1 LAKRS
6 KWLVILLPL
15 FVFSAANA
23 APTVSNCNSNL
34 VVSAVSP
41 ASDVHIFTVPE
52 VPQIVEPSDSHLA
65 RVAAEFLKPPPAFTG
80 SPALPVGAKS
90 LPAVPG
96 ALLMGLT
103 GFLCVSLVKD
113 RRLWLAALAGLLWLG
128 QAGIQAVPQL
138 AIRLSHRNHTARQ
151 LDTELNYPYYLE
163 NSRLRSDI
171 DGTQYIGLLRHLA
184 GIPAGTMSS
193 IRSPMSFLPRIPAS
207 WYGVSSVRD
216 KLQQKRNL
224 ALERSEGTQSCSRA
238 KLRRV
243 GFSPPNYPNHL
254 GGASPTL
261 LNPAVICPAA
271 QAEQFICFSPA
282 FIFQQLPRGPPELA

>member
-1 LAKRS
+1 MALAKRS
-6 KWLVILLPL
+6 KWLVVLLPL
-15 FVFSAANA
+15 LVLSAASA
-23 APTVSNCNSNL
+23 APTVSNYSSNL

-41 ASDVHIFTVPE
+41 GSDTHIPIIPILADATFTIE
-52 VPQIVEPSDSHLA
+52 SGNSHLA
-65 RVAAEFLKPPPAFTG
+65 GVAAEFLKPPPAFTG

-96 ALLMGLT
+96 ALLMGLI

-113 RRLWLAALAGLLWLG
+113 RRFWLAALAGLLWLG

-138 AIRLSHRNHTARQ
+138 AVRLSHRNHTARQ

-207 WYGVSSVRD
+207 WYGVNSVRD
-216 KLQQKRNL
+216 
-224 ALERSEGTQSCSRA
+224 

-282 FIFQQLPRGPPELA
+282 FIFQQLPRGPPELT